1 MAEITLKIKADSS
14 NAVKGLKD
22 VQVQAQKTY
31 STFDEASAKRQVQI
45 QKEIQMQEQL
55 AQRMSSSKNVE
66 NQKIYN
72 SLIEGSK
79 KRLDDL
85 KKAQVDAMKAGNDSS
100 EQLVTSGKKLMGV
113 YSGIVAAVASVAAS
127 FRVLKNAVMET
138 ETGFNNFNIVAA
150 ATKQLLYDIIQRTPM
165 KEWIGNMKEVAG
177 LQNQMNDLRKIERE
191 SLKDVAIYQ
200 VLYNKYLVEAKD
212 QTKSLTERLQNYD
225 WALEAHNKSIDLENK
240 NTATR
245 LALVKEWLKTAPD
258 NKTFLE
264 EESALT
270 LKLIGIEEKRY
281 SGQKEISSMRTG
293 LIRQMNEIEKAEQ
306 EKHAKEM
313 YDFYHDYYEGLRKLF
328 EQALEEKKKSDEDY
342 WKFNLDIGKKLW
354 QQNKDLAKV
363 QWAEFA
369 KIMGF
374 DPVTGEPVEGKDIS
388 IWSLLGLDS
397 DKDSDKID
405 AMKETASMIMDTLGQ
420 VIDRQVEMRERERE
434 LLDNRISETQQALE
448 TEVELYKAGYASNV
462 AAKQKELD
470 ELKRQRDTALKEEEE
485 ALKKQRQMETV
496 SQTINLMSSVANIL
510 KEFTKLGP
518 WGLALSAVAIGSLY
532 AMWAG
537 AKSKTAELA
546 KYAKGGWT
554 GDGTQRDETGE
565 RVAGVVHEKEF
576 VVRKGPAYRF
586 REVLEAINKED
597 RGLIVNKFNKIVP
610 ELVPV
615 NNIHVEN
622 NGPNNRL
629 DRVNNKLA
637 QISKQLE
644 PKKETKE
651 QVLNTDKGL
660 VYHKGN
666 ITRTVR

>member
-225 WALEAHNKSIDLENK
+225 WA
-240 NTATR
+240 
-245 LALVKEWLKTAPD
+245 
-258 NKTFLE
+258 
-264 EESALT
+264 
-270 LKLIGIEEKRY
+270 
-281 SGQKEISSMRTG
+281 
-293 LIRQMNEIEKAEQ
+293 
-306 EKHAKEM
+306 
-313 YDFYHDYYEGLRKLF
+313 
-328 EQALEEKKKSDEDY
+328 
-342 WKFNLDIGKKLW
+342 
-354 QQNKDLAKV
+354 
-363 QWAEFA
+363 
-369 KIMGF
+369 
-374 DPVTGEPVEGKDIS
+374 
-388 IWSLLGLDS
+388 
-397 DKDSDKID
+397 
-405 AMKETASMIMDTLGQ
+405 
-420 VIDRQVEMRERERE
+420 
-434 LLDNRISETQQALE
+434 
-448 TEVELYKAGYASNV
+448 
-462 AAKQKELD
+462 
-470 ELKRQRDTALKEEEE
+470 
-485 ALKKQRQMETV
+485 
-496 SQTINLMSSVANIL
+496 
-510 KEFTKLGP
+510 
-518 WGLALSAVAIGSLY
+518 
-532 AMWAG
+532 
-537 AKSKTAELA
+537 
-546 KYAKGGWT
+546 
-554 GDGTQRDETGE
+554 
-565 RVAGVVHEKEF
+565 
-576 VVRKGPAYRF
+576 
-586 REVLEAINKED
+586 
-597 RGLIVNKFNKIVP
+597 
-610 ELVPV
+610 
-615 NNIHVEN
+615 
-622 NGPNNRL
+622 
-629 DRVNNKLA
+629 
-637 QISKQLE
+637 
-644 PKKETKE
+644 
-651 QVLNTDKGL
+651 
-660 VYHKGN
+660 
-666 ITRTVR
+666 